1 MNKTYDQTAATKDA
15 EVLVKEVDNLLA
27 AYKKVFP
34 DLARLADMVDREC
47 TNPNRNP
54 LFAQSHVWAK
64 QMLVFAGWML
74 ATGTL
79 PYEHLLDPGTF
90 DLNSAYR
97 IRVDDYMS
105 PAHGV
110 APMCKHPDGVAELL
124 AQRFADSADCIR
136 SDGCPLCV
144 CTARESALSIAL
156 SVAEGILEGCIGKL

>member
-1 MNKTYDQTAATKDA
+1 MNKTYDQAMATKDA
-15 EVLVKEVDNLLA
+15 EALIKEVDNLLN

-34 DLARLADMVDREC
+34 ELARLADAIDLEC
-47 TNPNRNP
+47 SNPSRNP
-54 LFAQSHVWAK
+54 LFALSHVWAK
-64 QMLVFAGWML
+64 QMLVFTGWMM

-79 PYEHLLDPGTF
+79 PAEHLLEPGAF

-136 SDGCPLCV
+136 SGGCPLCV
-144 CTARESALSIAL
+144 CTARESALGIAL
-156 SVAEGILEGCIGKL
+156 SVAEGILEGCIDKL